1 MEKSKVIRSLIYKF
15 TERFAAKFIG
25 FVIGIIL
32 ARLLVPEIYGQV
44 VLLQTV
50 IDFFLLVI
58 ENGVNTSLI
67 QSREVDERDY
77 FTVFVITFAL
87 AGATFLLMEAAA
99 PLLADF
105 YHSPAIVKP
114 LRFYAVT
121 LLFGAFNSIQV
132 ARMQREMRFREIM
145 FCNLGATV
153 LAGTLGVV
161 MAWRGAG
168 IWALMGYHFA
178 YIVFGTVFT
187 FLVLRWLPRGVFS
200 RESARRLGG
209 FGLRMVA
216 ASAVENL
223 YLSLRPLII
232 GKIFSAAELG
242 YYDRGRNFSYTIS
255 INLDAA
261 IRQVMFPVLS
271 RAQDDREQFIAIMR
285 RMSKLGS
292 FVIFPVMVGL
302 AAVAE
307 PLVRLLF
314 TEKWIATAPI
324 LMILSLGEAQ
334 IPLTSA
340 NIIALKSLGRSDIY
354 AKQEVVRR
362 VLMLVMLFVSI
373 IAFDSLEAIA
383 VFYTISAWLDVV
395 VTSLPIKKLLGYGV
409 LDQLRDVWK
418 TGVSAVLMGVL
429 VRALELLPLPTILL
443 LGVQVLC
450 GAAVYVLLN
459 FVLKNESLLYIL
471 SLIKRRRAA

>member
-87 AGATFLLMEAAA
+87 AGATFLVMEAAA

-168 IWALMGYHFA
+168 IWALVGYHFA

-187 FLVLRWLPRGVFS
+187 FLVLRWLPRGGFS

-459 FVLKNESLLYIL
+459 FILKNESLLYIL